1 MKALLISLALLTGC
15 ATGVEMSKE
24 EVEACK
30 AEGCTAWT
38 ARELSLLAR
47 KFYSEG
53 YKAGVK
59 SL

>member
-1 MKALLISLALLTGC
+1 MKILMFSLALLTGC
-15 ATGVEMSKE
+15 ATGVTMDKDE
-24 EVEACK
+24 EAACK

-38 ARELSLLAR
+38 TRELSMLAR
-47 KFYSEG
+47 KFYNEG

>member
-1 MKALLISLALLTGC
+1 MKTALFALFLLTGC

-24 EVEACK
+24 EAEACK
-30 AEGCTAWT
+30 AEGCSVWT
-38 ARELSLLAR
+38 ARELTMLAR

-53 YKAGVK
+53 YKAGVN

>member
-1 MKALLISLALLTGC
+1 MKTLLIAIFMLTGC
-15 ATGVEMSKE
+15 ATGVTMDKDE
-24 EVEACK
+24 EAACK

-38 ARELSLLAR
+38 VKELSMLAR

-53 YKAGVK
+53 YKAGVN

>member
-1 MKALLISLALLTGC
+1 MKTALLALFLLTGC

-24 EVEACK
+24 EAEACK

-38 ARELSLLAR
+38 VRELNLLAR
-47 KFYSEG
+47 KFYSDG